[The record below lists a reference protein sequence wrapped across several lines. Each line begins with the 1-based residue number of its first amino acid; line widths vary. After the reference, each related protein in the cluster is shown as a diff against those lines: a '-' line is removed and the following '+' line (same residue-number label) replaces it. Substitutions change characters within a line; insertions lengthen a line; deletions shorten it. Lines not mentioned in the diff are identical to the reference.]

1 MKRLISIML
10 SVCLMLCGVTVF
22 AENEITSIKI
32 SVKNT
37 TMAVGETQKI
47 SVTKSPV
54 NAEDVQ
60 YEYISD
66 NPDVVTAAI
75 GTLIAKSVGVAS
87 ITVRV
92 SGTDISD
99 TIKIEVSDST
109 QEIPVEKIT
118 LKSSYIYIEQYK
130 REKINYTVLPENAT
144 DCGVNF
150 ESSDTAVLTVD
161 NKGYVYAKREGSA
174 SVIIKSDDGKAKA
187 VVRVYVTGNDRYY
200 DDDDDKRVRSLY
212 ITYDDENVDD
222 EFELMERSSVQ
233 LSAKIY
239 PSSASSKGVIWSS
252 SDKRI
257 ATVDKNGKVTAV
269 KKGSC
274 TIYAKSEERTSVRD
288 SFKLVVT
295 DYIRYPDSIKIEP
308 DKNAVLKT
316 GSRVKMWAE
325 ISPTDTT
332 ERELYWQVS
341 GNAKIDQSGMLT
353 INDGGEIKVYAY
365 SKNREVKG
373 EYVINAE
380 YSEDFFG
387 LYGEKYN
394 QPKSRRFKIH
404 LDEMVS
410 EWSARNSIFASA
422 DPCGNSDRIDI
433 NISADDKTITVSPAD
448 TWPQGDVYI
457 FIKSSLSDIYGN
469 QTGKNL
475 KYKLNIR
482 GTAYEA

>member
-1 MKRLISIML
+1 MKRLILIML
-10 SVCLMLCGVTVF
+10 SVYFMLCGVTAF
-22 AENEITSIKI
+22 AKNEITSIKI

-47 SVTKSPV
+47 NVTKSPV

-75 GTLIAKSVGVAS
+75 GTLIAKNIGAAN

-92 SGTDISD
+92 SGTDIFD

-109 QEIPVEKIT
+109 QEIPVEKIS

-144 DCGVNF
+144 DRGVSF

-200 DDDDDKRVRSLY
+200 DDDDETVRSLY
-212 ITYDDENVDD
+212 ITYDDENVGD

-239 PSSASSKGVIWSS
+239 PSSVSNKGVIWSS

-373 EYVINAE
+373 EHVINAE

-404 LDEMVS
+404 LDEQVS

>member
-1 MKRLISIML
+1 MKRLISIIL
-10 SVCLMLCGVTVF
+10 SVCLMLCGVTAF

-37 TMAVGETQKI
+37 TMTVGETQKI
-47 SVTKSPV
+47 NVTKSPV

-99 TIKIEVSDST
+99 TVKIEVSDSAR
-109 QEIPVEKIT
+109 EIPVEKIS

-144 DCGVNF
+144 NRGVNF
-150 ESSDTAVLTVD
+150 ESSDTAVLMVD

-187 VVRVYVTGNDRYY
+187 VVRVYVTDNDRYY
-200 DDDDDKRVRSLY
+200 DDDKTVRSLY

-252 SDKRI
+252 SDKRV

-288 SFKLVVT
+288 SFKLIVT
-295 DYIRYPDSIKIEP
+295 NYIRYPDSIKIEP

-341 GNAKIDQSGMLT
+341 GNAKIDQNGMLT
-353 INDGGEIKVYAY
+353 IHDGGEIKVYAY

-380 YSEDFFG
+380 YSEDFFE

-394 QPKSRRFKIH
+394 QPKSRNFKIY
-404 LDEMVS
+404 LDERVS

-422 DPCGNSDRIDI
+422 DPCGNGDRIDI
-433 NISADDKTITVSPAD
+433 NISADDKTITVSLAD

-457 FIKSSLSDIYGN
+457 FIKSSLSDIHGN